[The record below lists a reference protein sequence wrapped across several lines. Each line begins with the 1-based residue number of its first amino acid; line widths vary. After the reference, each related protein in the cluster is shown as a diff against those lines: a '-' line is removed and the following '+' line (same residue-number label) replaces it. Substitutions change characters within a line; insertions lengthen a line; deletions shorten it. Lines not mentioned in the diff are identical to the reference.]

1 MDPIKP
7 LSFPAVKMDMPV
19 RSIHVKQEAKDSSA
33 EVQKKPE
40 HVSQAIQQD
49 LGVEDIRLNYSLDSP
64 TGQVVV
70 KVVDGKSGKVIREIP
85 PSELLALAASMKEL
99 EGIIFDKKI

>member
-19 RSIHVKQEAKDSSA
+19 RSIHVSQEAKDSSA
-33 EVQKKPE
+33 EVQKNLE
-40 HVSQAIQQD
+40 QVSQAIQQD
-49 LGVEDIRLNYSLDSP
+49 LGGENIRLNYSLDSP

>member
-19 RSIHVKQEAKDSSA
+19 RFIHVKQEAKDSPV
-33 EVQKKPE
+33 EVQKNLE
-40 HVSQAIQQD
+40 QVSQAIQQE
-49 LGVEDIRLNYSLDSP
+49 LGGEDIRLNYSLDSP

-70 KVVDGKSGKVIREIP
+70 KVVDGKSGKVVREIP
-85 PSELLALAASMKEL
+85 PHELLALAKSMKEF
-99 EGIIFDKKI
+99 EGILFDKKI